1 MSMQVTVT
9 VPDRLYYHIQRL
21 AKATGRSVTD
31 VMNSMLSVSLLPLS
45 TPAGEIPLEKLPDT
59 EVLELADSRMNAAQN
74 ARMSELLDK
83 QQAGEILDVEKDE
96 LSVLVYI
103 YEQGSLL
110 KAQAIYE
117 AIRRGLRQPINA

>member
-1 MSMQVTVT
+1 MRVTVT

-21 AKATGRSVTD
+21 AKATGRSVAD
-31 VMNSMLSVSLLPLS
+31 VMNSMMSVSLLPLS
-45 TPAGEIPLEKLPDT
+45 TPASDTPLEKLSDA
-59 EVLELADSRMNAAQN
+59 EVMELADSRMNPAQN

-83 QQAGEILDVEKDE
+83 QQAGEILDTEKDE

-117 AIRRGLRQPINA
+117 AIRRGLREPIHA

>member
-9 VPDRLYYHIQRL
+9 VPDKLYYHIQRL
-21 AKATGRSVTD
+21 AKASGRSVAD
-31 VMNSMLSVSLLPLS
+31 VMNSMMSVSLLPLS
-45 TPAGEIPLEKLPDT
+45 SPAGEMPLEKLPDA

-83 QQAGEILDVEKDE
+83 QQAGEILGPEKDE

-117 AIRRGLRQPINA
+117 AIRRGLREPINA

>member
-9 VPDRLYYHIQRL
+9 VPDKLYYHIQRL
-21 AKATGRSVTD
+21 AKASGRSVAD
-31 VMNSMLSVSLLPLS
+31 VMNSMMSVSLLPLS
-45 TPAGEIPLEKLPDT
+45 SPSGEMPLEKLPDA

-83 QQAGEILDVEKDE
+83 QQAGEILGPEKDE

-117 AIRRGLRQPINA
+117 AIRRGLREPINA